1 MKKSIKSF
9 WSAVL
14 SVTMAAALFAM
25 PAVSAEENEPITVF
39 VDGKQIEFDVEPIME
54 SDRVLVPMRFIFE
67 ALGAEVSWDDPT
79 GTATAIKDETTI
91 NVTIDSNIMLKN
103 GEEITL
109 DVPARL
115 IGERTLVPVRAVS
128 EGLEASVEWDGE
140 LQKVNIETKIQQEED
155 KEETDK
161 LPESSE
167 ENPADDTSEEDAAD
181 DNTKENAVDDTSKED
196 AADDNIKVNDA
207 NDNSKE
213 ETADDGEYSFDELS
227 EKDLQTLKNSY
238 GDIRYAF
245 EQYELPK
252 AVLLENEELKKAIQ
266 QKDESVCDFVRT
278 VWDSIVI
285 AQTIVIQTESDTTY
299 TINDGDMD
307 KITNGGYLPLLEEA
321 GLNSENIFDV
331 SFETLENGSPLL
343 MLTFKNTDT
352 LLACKY
358 IGICVKNNTVRYF
371 TAETDIMSEELF
383 ICEVLTDKR
392 GTLFL
397 MDKDGDFKD
406 AVNEILEKDLGLI

>member
-67 ALGAEVSWDDPT
+67 ALGADVSWDDPT
-79 GTATAIKDETTI
+79 STATAVKDETTI
-91 NVTIDSNIMLKN
+91 NITINSNIMLKN
-103 GEEITL
+103 GEEIVL

-140 LQKVNIETKIQQEED
+140 SQKVNIETKNQQEED

-167 ENPADDTSEEDAAD
+167 ENLADDNSEENTAD
-181 DNTKENAVDDTSKED
+181 DNSEENAIDNNTKENSAE
-196 AADDNIKVNDA
+196 
-207 NDNSKE
+207 DNSKE

-227 EKDLQTLKNSY
+227 EKDLQALKDSY

-278 VWDSIVI
+278 VWDSIAI

-299 TINDGDMD
+299 TINDGDID
-307 KITNGGYLPLLEEA
+307 KLTNGGYLPLLKEA
-321 GLNSENIFDV
+321 GLNSESIFDV

-392 GTLFL
+392 GTVFL